1 MKNHTTKIC
10 AILAFALTFGACG
23 ETTVKSVEYINPYSD
38 FYSVRYDT
46 DSEAELTVD
55 FSQKDGSLV
64 QNVKKIDAFA
74 PTWDFMYGGSVN
86 YATLDQLKY
95 LQQLKSESLRID
107 MAFGGGGIGNSD
119 GVNSGIIS
127 SDNSWR
133 NVNQFISS
141 LNDNGV
147 LPYLCMLGIPR
158 YAQADGGTNLS
169 YPNMEVYRQF
179 CSQTAAYFKS
189 KGTRVIYETWNEPDL
204 NSYSYWTS
212 GMPMFIDTSIAQAV
226 ALKEGDPDAY
236 VVEQGLCWPVTYCR
250 DEVTSLGGTLWDYY
264 MAETEKA
271 GNHIDAFSWHYYGDS
286 YGRIEGCATERE
298 NFSYYKQAVREAI
311 NRDNEKYDLYTMTQ
325 HCTEFSAAATGSG
338 DLVQTGLIPNLYQTI
353 GYAVDSTDISR
364 FSWASYIMESFAL
377 IDPYSWK
384 KSPVFYVLWSYGRL
398 PLSPASVTAADGIE
412 DTFGWRTGVD
422 SRRAGAVIYNKT
434 LNESYSVSSSYKQR
448 AEDSRSVSVRLK
460 GVPFDAESVKIYL
473 IDNEH
478 VSYNAE
484 TDKPYLIMD
493 LEGEKVKDGDVTID
507 LKIPGNAACYIEIDD
522 GEGISELD
530 ERSNLESH
538 IVRKD
543 YYYEERNDLMPYAD
557 MYENSFDVSLGMLG
571 HDEGKTAIMV
581 TLDDMNEFG
590 ALELEY
596 VLYGGFASS
605 GENKAIGV
613 RVDYH
618 TESGYVSSNDYY
630 WRNYKGG
637 FSYEGWGTGKTAD
650 ASRAFGSSENGTYTI
665 PLMQNAPS
673 GWDGRIQL
681 TYYMAGAG
689 ENTSAVI
696 RTSGVQ

>member
-1 MKNHTTKIC
+1 MKKHKPAIC
-10 AILAFALTFGACG
+10 AVLASMLTLGACG
-23 ETTVKSVEYINPYSD
+23 GETVKRVEYINPYSE
-38 FYSVRYDT
+38 FYAVRYDT
-46 DSEAELTVD
+46 DTAAEITID
-55 FSQKDGSLV
+55 FSERDGSLV

-74 PTWDFMYGGSVN
+74 PTWDFLYGGSVN

-95 LQQLKSESLRID
+95 LQELKSESLRID

-119 GVNSGIIS
+119 GVNNGIIR

-133 NVNQFISS
+133 NLNQLIES
-141 LNDNGV
+141 LDGNGV

-169 YPNMEVYRQF
+169 YPNMEVYRSF
-179 CSQTAAYFKS
+179 CSDVAAYFKE
-189 KGTRVIYETWNEPDL
+189 KDYRVIYETWNEPDL

-212 GMPMFIDTSIAQAV
+212 GMPTFIDTSIAQAV
-226 ALKEGDPDAY
+226 ALKQGNPDAY

-250 DEVTSLGGTLWDYY
+250 DNVTSLDGTLWDYY

-286 YGRIEGCATERE
+286 YGRIENCATEKE
-298 NFSYYKQAVREAI
+298 NFSYYKEAVREAI
-311 NRDNEKYDLYTMTQ
+311 NRDNDKYDLYTMTQ
-325 HCTEFSAAATGSG
+325 HCTEFSAAATGAG
-338 DLVQTGLIPNLYQTI
+338 DLIQTGLIPNLYETI

-384 KSPVFYVLWSYGRL
+384 KSPVFYVLWTYGRL
-398 PLSPASVTAADGIE
+398 PLSGVSVTAADGVE

-434 LNESYSVSSSYKQR
+434 MNESYSVSSTYKQR
-448 AEDSRSVSVRLK
+448 AEDSRDVSVRLT

-478 VSYNAE
+478 VSYTTE
-484 TDKPYLIMD
+484 SDKPYLIMD
-493 LEGEKVKDGDVTID
+493 VEGERVKNDVTID

-522 GEGISELD
+522 GEGVSELD
-530 ERSNLESH
+530 EISNLESH

-557 MYENSFDVSLGMLG
+557 LYENSFDVTLGMLG
-571 HDEGKTAIMV
+571 HDEGKTAVMV
-581 TLDDMNEFG
+581 TLDDMNDFG
-590 ALELEY
+590 FLQLDY
-596 VLYGGFASS
+596 VLYGGFATS
-605 GENKAIGV
+605 GADKAIGV

-618 TESGYVSSNDYY
+618 TESGYSYSTDYY
-630 WRNYKGG
+630 WRNYKNG
-637 FSYEGWGTGKTAD
+637 FSYHGWGTGR
-650 ASRAFGSSENGTYTI
+650 ASDSTRAFGSSEAGSYQI
-665 PLMQNAPS
+665 PLIQNAPA
-673 GWDGRIQL
+673 GWDGRIQV
-681 TYYMAGAG
+681 TYYMADAG
-689 ENTSAVI
+689 KNTSAVI
-696 RTSGVQ
+696 RASGIS